1 MQYFSLLPNVFVG
14 EGIKDD
20 EPYRYRLVKNLFRR
34 TKVREDLSQY
44 ITLLE
49 SRIIPDGMRPEE
61 IALQALGDPFLDWV
75 LLMVNG
81 ITDVYEQWPRSE
93 ERLLKYVQ
101 DKYELPDGLHHYETV
116 EAKFNNIVVVKQGV
130 TVNGD
135 WRTVLPD
142 GTTLGEEQSIYPVTN
157 YEHERYL
164 NDKKA
169 LLKIP
174 TQPVVEFILSEFEEL
189 IAYEPHRELDKEGN
203 KKTELSAAARF
214 LESSGYVTGSVN
226 LATSMGTVTSFDN
239 GPTTTSANVG
249 VVSST
254 STTTDPTT
262 TTTAVGTG
270 TQAAETNTTSSSTY
284 SSGSSS
290 SSSSSW
296 SSSSSSCSS

>member
-203 KKTELSAAARF
+203 KKTVFNTAF
-214 LESSGYVTGSVN
+214 
-226 LATSMGTVTSFDN
+226 N
-239 GPTTTSANVG
+239 GGCMPVKI
-249 VVSST
+249 
-254 STTTDPTT
+254 
-262 TTTAVGTG
+262 
-270 TQAAETNTTSSSTY
+270 
-284 SSGSSS
+284 
-290 SSSSSW
+290 
-296 SSSSSSCSS
+296 